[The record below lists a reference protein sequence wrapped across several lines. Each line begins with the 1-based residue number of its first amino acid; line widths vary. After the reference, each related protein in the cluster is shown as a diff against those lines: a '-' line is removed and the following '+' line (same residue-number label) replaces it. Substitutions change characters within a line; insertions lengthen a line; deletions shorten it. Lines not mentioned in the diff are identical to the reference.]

1 MAKRRRRSTRKDRE
15 FVSEA
20 EEILEHMRDDLAGV
34 SDRLADGGEVDPE
47 GVNRLFRS
55 AHSLKALAGLFE
67 FDPIRYLA
75 HQLENILD
83 ALRLGRVSFDSDA
96 FDLIEDAVNV
106 FAALL
111 ERVGSPE
118 DLEAVSNTIAGLSA
132 RIESASPG
140 GRASPDELGSLGLD
154 PALIRTLTEYEEHR
168 LRENLRCGHQLF
180 VVEVGFPLMSFE
192 QGLTDLTESIR
203 SIGEVISTLPAPGDS
218 PEAQIRFSLLS
229 ASSEPMDQ
237 VATHVESVGGELRVL
252 TPEPAT
258 LVPAAGADP
267 EPDADLAA
275 VAPVQHA
282 GELVVT
288 TSLKS
293 ISDTVRVDVGK
304 LDELMNLVGELVI
317 ERGTF
322 GDLIG
327 ALRAEPATARIAG
340 EFAKAHQSLDRK
352 LKELQGAVLDVR
364 MVPLSQVFDKVSR
377 VVRSLKR
384 NLNRDVR
391 LEMRGRDTELD
402 KLIAEDL
409 VDPLMHVVR
418 NALDHGIE
426 PPEARRAAGKD
437 AQGLI
442 EIEAFQRGNHVVIQV
457 RDDGSGVDAVALRSR
472 AEALGLIDS
481 GAELGAQEV
490 LDLMFTPGIS
500 TRSQVT
506 DTSGRGVGLDVV
518 RTNVTALG
526 GVVDVR
532 SVPGQGTTL
541 SITLPITLAII
552 QSLLVGVGD
561 QRFAVPL
568 NAVLET
574 LLVDPSEIQRSQS
587 REFLNLRGEALP
599 LRRLASDYGLLV
611 TDHDNKPFVV
621 VVGVGDHRV
630 GLLVDRLDGQ
640 QDTVIKPIQGPV
652 QSIWGI
658 AGATEVGDR
667 NPVLVIDVPALVE
680 DAGHG
685 PEAA

>member
-1 MAKRRRRSTRKDRE
+1 VARRRRRSTRKDRE

-20 EEILEHMRDDLAGV
+20 EEILERMRDDLAGV
-34 SDRLADGGEVDPE
+34 SDRLADGGEVDPD

-83 ALRLGRVSFDSDA
+83 ALRLGRVPFDSGA
-96 FDLIEDAVNV
+96 FDLIEAAVNV

-118 DLEAVSNTIAGLSA
+118 DLETVRDTIAELSA

-140 GRASPDELGSLGLD
+140 GGASPDELGSLGLD
-154 PALIRTLTEYEEHR
+154 PALVRALTEYEEHR
-168 LRENLRCGHQLF
+168 LRENLRCGHSLF
-180 VVEVGFPLMSFE
+180 VVEAGFPLMSFE

-218 PEAQIRFSLLS
+218 PEAQIRFSLLF
-229 ASSEPMDQ
+229 ASSEPMGQ
-237 VATHVESVGGELRVL
+237 VAALVESVGGELRVL

-258 LVPAAGADP
+258 LVPPAVADP
-267 EPDADLAA
+267 DPDADLAA

-322 GDLIG
+322 GDLIEV
-327 ALRAEPATARIAG
+327 LRAEPATARIAG
-340 EFAKAHQSLDRK
+340 EFAKAHQSLERK

-364 MVPLSQVFDKVSR
+364 MVPLSQIFDKVSR

-384 NLNRDVR
+384 SLNRDVR
-391 LEMRGRDTELD
+391 LEMRGSDTELD

-426 PPEARRAAGKD
+426 PPEDRRAAGKEPH
-437 AQGLI
+437 GLI
-442 EIEAFQRGNHVVIQV
+442 EVEAYQRGNHVVIQV
-457 RDDGSGVDAVALRSR
+457 RDDGSGVDVVALRRR
-472 AEALGLIDS
+472 AEAIGLIDS

-490 LDLMFTPGIS
+490 LDLMFAPGIS

-506 DTSGRGVGLDVV
+506 DTSGRGVGMDVV
-518 RTNVTALG
+518 RTNVNALG

-532 SVPGQGTTL
+532 SLPGQGTTL
-541 SITLPITLAII
+541 SMTVPITLAII

-599 LRRLASDYGLLV
+599 LRRLASEFGIPVGDDD
-611 TDHDNKPFVV
+611 TKPFVV

-640 QDTVIKPIQGPV
+640 QDTLIKPIQGPV

-658 AGATEVGDR
+658 AGATEVGNR
-667 NPVLVIDVPALVE
+667 NPVLVIDVAALVE

-685 PEAA
+685 LEAA